1 MVTQFTE
8 GIEVCVETFF
18 QPQHSNANTGEYVFA
33 YRIII
38 RNTSKYTIQ
47 LLSRYWR
54 IVDGTSLPRIV
65 QGKGVIGE
73 QPIILPGQEHT
84 YISGCH
90 LKSDIG
96 MMEGHYLMHREDG
109 ADLKVIVPPFVM
121 VAPGR
126 LN

>member
-8 GIEVCVETFF
+8 GIEVSVETFY
-18 QPQHSNANTGEYVFA
+18 QPQHSNARQAEHVFA
-33 YRIII
+33 YRITI

-54 IVDGTSLPRIV
+54 ISDSINSSRIV
-65 QGKGVIGE
+65 QGDGVIGK
-73 QPIILPGQEHT
+73 QPVIAPGQEHT

-90 LKSDIG
+90 LKTDIG
-96 MMEGHYLMHREDG
+96 MMEGHYIMHREDG
-109 ADLKVIVPPFVM
+109 ADLKVFIPPFVM
-121 VAPGR
+121 VAPER